1 MRSSIF
7 FHVLSAITLIAAQ
20 DLSQETD
27 AQLAAQL
34 PPCVE
39 PCDKAAI
46 ASVGCGE
53 TDYACH
59 CAHSTQLQSIVVP
72 CLQNS
77 STCTSSDLATFGTLV
92 KQICL
97 NLNVTGNGTSKTTST
112 STSPSPTG
120 SATILPFPGA
130 GIQLQISS
138 GVFAVIGVAFM
149 ALM

>member
-1 MRSSIF
+1 MRSSILLCA
-7 FHVLSAITLIAAQ
+7 LSAFTLISAQ
-20 DLSQETD
+20 DLSHETD
-27 AQLAAQL
+27 SQLAAQL
-34 PPCVE
+34 PSCVL

-77 STCTSSDLATFGTLV
+77 STCTSSDLQTFGTLV

-97 NLNVTGNGTSKTTST
+97 NLNVTGNGTSTATST
-112 STSPSPTG
+112 PSSPT
-120 SATILPFPGA
+120 SSPTIVPFPGVA
-130 GIQLQISS
+130 SQLQISG
-138 GVFAVIGVAFM
+138 GVVMAIGMAFI
-149 ALM
+149 ALF